1 MADPSQTPVFAIV
14 GAGQAGAELAKTLRK
29 RGFGGHVLLLGDE
42 PHLPYR
48 RPPLSKAYLAG
59 KAAPDSFVLIR
70 EAQLEKERIE
80 YVRGVRVEK
89 IDRATR
95 TLHLSNGQTRHY
107 DKLALTTGGRPRP
120 LPLEGANGDNVFA
133 LRRLV
138 DVDRLRPELQAGRRV
153 VIVGGGFIGLEVAAV
168 LGKLGL
174 EVTVLEGLPRVL
186 SRVTGEEMSAFYE
199 HKHRSAGVDLRT
211 GAKLAGFV
219 GAPRVTAV
227 KLDDGTEIPADVVLV
242 GIGQLPNVE
251 LAQDAGVKV
260 DNGIVVDE
268 YAQSSDPDI
277 VAAGDCANFPNR
289 LYGRRLR
296 LESVQNAMDQS
307 RVAAATMMGAREAY
321 DALPWFWSDQYDLK
335 LQMAG
340 LSAGYD
346 AKVVRGKV
354 EDGTFAV
361 FYLKDGVVI
370 SADMVNRGPEFGF
383 AKKLIVTRAK
393 PDVQRLADV
402 NVPLK
407 ELVPEA

>member
-1 MADPSQTPVFAIV
+1 MADQSEAPVFAIV

-29 RGFGGHVLLLGDE
+29 RGFAGRVLLYGDE

-59 KAAPDSFVLIR
+59 EAVLDSFVLLR

-80 YVRGVRVEK
+80 YLRGVHVEK
-89 IDRATR
+89 IDRAAK
-95 TLHLSNGQTRHY
+95 TLHLSNGRSQHY
-107 DKLALTTGGRPRP
+107 TKLALTTGGRPRP
-120 LPLEGANGDNVFA
+120 LPLAGADGDNVFT
-133 LRRLV
+133 LRRLA
-138 DVDRLRPELQAGRRV
+138 DVDRLRPELEAGRRV

-168 LGKLGL
+168 LNKLGL
-174 EVTVLEGLPRVL
+174 KVTVLEGLPRVL
-186 SRVTGEEMSAFYE
+186 SRVTGPEISAFYE
-199 HKHRSAGVDLRT
+199 HRHRGAGVELRT
-211 GAKLAGFV
+211 AAQLAGFV
-219 GAPRVTAV
+219 GAPRATAV
-227 KLDDGTEIPADVVLV
+227 VLSDGAKLPADVILV

-251 LAQDAGVKV
+251 LAQDAGLKV

-268 YAQSSDPDI
+268 YTQTSDPDV
-277 VAAGDCANFPNR
+277 VAAGDCANFPNL

-296 LESVQNAMDQS
+296 LESVQNALDQS

-354 EDGTFAV
+354 EDGAFAV
-361 FYLKDGVVI
+361 FYLKDGVVM
-370 SADMVNRGPEFGF
+370 SADMVNRGAEFGL
-383 AKKLIVTRAK
+383 AKKLIIARAQ
-393 PDVQRLADV
+393 PDVRRLADV
-402 NVPLK
+402 AVPLK
-407 ELVPEA
+407 ALVPAE